1 MSNANPYQ
9 VLGISQDVSDEA
21 VKTAYRKSALRHHPD
36 KAKRP
41 EDVTTAT
48 ERMKEI
54 NEAWEKLKPE
64 NRKATDAKIRM
75 PGRQYAQK
83 QKQDR
88 AKEDFRKAQEAKENL
103 RKAQENF
110 RRRQREQQ
118 QEEQERARQRWRQ
131 ERKKKEQ
138 KGRETRNASEDLE
151 EVFGERTSRAPK
163 MDFGRMK
170 RRNRNNRARWE
181 SEE

>member
-9 VLGISQDVSDEA
+9 VLGVSQDVSDE
-21 VKTAYRKSALRHHPD
+21 VIKTAYRKSALKHHPD

-41 EDVTTAT
+41 QDVTTAT
-48 ERMKEI
+48 ERMEEI

-64 NRKATDAKIRM
+64 NRKVTDAKIRM

-83 QKQDR
+83 QKQDK
-88 AKEDFRKAQEAKENL
+88 AKEDSRKAQED
-103 RKAQENF
+103 F
-110 RRRQREQQ
+110 RRRQREQK

-151 EVFGERTSRAPK
+151 VFGERPSRVPK
-163 MDFGRMK
+163 MNFGRMK